1 MLTRRHFISG
11 LSLASLAGCSSKKP
25 GTQTV
30 AKPPPVRRGMTEG
43 VPLIEVF
50 TKDADESSPI
60 LVAIHGRGDNPE
72 NWIAGWRNFP
82 APLHVVLPQAPT
94 RFGDDGWSWF
104 EFRDGMTDDQ
114 FGAEVGDAEAKL
126 WPAVKAVA
134 KDRKIL
140 VTGFSQ
146 GGILSYAIAS
156 RHPDVVAKAFPVS
169 GSCPGP
175 LIPKNKAKSAP
186 VVAFHGT
193 VDQVLDIKWDRGAI
207 NGFKEAGNEAELKEY
222 PGIGHTISTPMRQ
235 DLWAEIQKALP
246 LVQGPRP

>member
-1 MLTRRHFISG
+1 MLSRRHFILVIG
-11 LSLASLAGCSSKKP
+11 LAAAACKQPPPPAS
-25 GTQTV
+25 
-30 AKPPPVRRGMTEG
+30 KPPPVRRSMVEG
-43 VPLIEVF
+43 VPIIEVF

-72 NWIAGWRNFP
+72 NWISGWRNFP
-82 APLHVVLPQAPT
+82 SPVRIVLPQAPSPM
-94 RFGDDGWSWF
+94 GDGFSWF
-104 EFRDGMTDDQ
+104 DFKDGMTDDQ
-114 FGAEVGDAEAKL
+114 FGAEVGASEAKL
-126 WPAVKAVA
+126 WPALKSLA

-146 GGILSYAIAS
+146 GAILSYAIAS

-175 LIPKNKAKSAP
+175 LIPKNHAKAAP
-186 VVAFHGT
+186 ILALHGT
-193 VDQVLDIKWDRGAI
+193 ADTVLDIKWDRGAI

-222 PGIGHTISTPMRQ
+222 PGVPHTISTPMRQ
-235 DLWAEIQKALP
+235 DLWAAIQAALP